1 MHRTFLLVSD
11 GRWQLSS
18 RKLVGAAA
26 ETVTDWLVNITSPLG
41 DRYAFVPPV
50 ASDSVT
56 FVDYT
61 SAVLLSRPMSPAA
74 VSLFEASLAD
84 ALKPLLGE
92 SHTHRHTRGV
102 VVSGVRRMNEVNARR
117 ARLVLGWMTVFG
129 GRVYRLGM

>member
-41 DRYAFVPPV
+41 DRYAFVPPI
-50 ASDSVT
+50 ASDSLT
-56 FVDYT
+56 FVAYT

-92 SHTHRHTRGV
+92 SHTHTRGV

-117 ARLVLGWMTVFG
+117 ARLVLAWMTVFR

>member
-41 DRYAFVPPV
+41 DRYAFVPPI
-50 ASDSVT
+50 ASDSLT

-92 SHTHRHTRGV
+92 SHTHTRGV

-117 ARLVLGWMTVFG
+117 ARLVLAWMTVFG

>member
-1 MHRTFLLVSD
+1 VHRTFLSVSD

-41 DRYAFVPPV
+41 DRYAFVPPI
-50 ASDSVT
+50 ASDSLT

-92 SHTHRHTRGV
+92 SHTHTHTRGV